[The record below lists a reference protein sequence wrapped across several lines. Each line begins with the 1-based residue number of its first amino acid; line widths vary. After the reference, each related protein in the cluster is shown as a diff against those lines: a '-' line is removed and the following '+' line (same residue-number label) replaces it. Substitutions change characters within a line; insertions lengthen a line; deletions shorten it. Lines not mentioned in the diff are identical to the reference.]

1 MVSDHGHESTE
12 YQNKFRLQEART
24 ILRNE
29 KLDVGNVSRRVG
41 YESSSQFSREDSRLF
56 GTPPVC
62 EISKPRSAN

>member
-1 MVSDHGHESTE
+1 MSPLQ
-12 YQNKFRLQEART
+12 YQNNFRLQEART

-41 YESSSQFSREDSRLF
+41 YESSSQFSREDSRLV

>member
-1 MVSDHGHESTE
+1 MSPLQ
-12 YQNKFRLQEART
+12 YQNNFRLQEART

-56 GTPPVC
+56 GTPPVR